1 MEEKIT
7 IGIIVAMDKEL
18 ALFSMN
24 DKYEKV
30 RTSTTNGF
38 TFESYNIEGARVVVT
53 KSGIGKVN
61 AAVATTLMSELF
73 HPDYIISSG
82 VCGFLA
88 PMAKKVRQGDIVLSA
103 KVHYH
108 DVYCGSDC
116 PNQIQG
122 MPEFFPTFFNPS
134 ISRAICDENLP
145 RVFLTNIITGDYFV
159 DTYQKA
165 KEIYLHHLDPDEK
178 FDLSKTTLRIGEALD
193 MESAAIGQVCYLF
206 KIPFGSLRIVSDTPL
221 DTDAP
226 SYESFWDFAGE
237 RLHYAVIA
245 VIKYIT
251 KHDDEIM
258 KNISIEYVNEED

>member
-1 MEEKIT
+1 MEEKVT

-18 ALFSMN
+18 ALFNMN

-38 TFESYNIEGARVVVT
+38 TFESYNIGDARVVVT

-88 PMAKKVRQGDIVLSA
+88 PMKKKVQQGDIVLSA

-108 DVYCGSDC
+108 DVYCGADC
-116 PNQIQG
+116 PDSIQG
-122 MPEFFPTFFNPS
+122 LPEYFPSFFNPS
-134 ISRAICDENLP
+134 ISRAICDDNLP
-145 RVFLTNIITGDYFV
+145 RIFLTNIISGDYFV

-165 KEIYLHHLDPDEK
+165 KEIYQHHLDPDEK
-178 FDLSKTTLRIGEALD
+178 FYLSQTTRYIGEGLD
-193 MESAAIGQVCYLF
+193 MESAAIAQVCYLF

-245 VIKYIT
+245 VIKYIAE
-251 KHDDEIM
+251 HDEEIQKYIDVDE
-258 KNISIEYVNEED
+258 NGVD